1 MIRLVI
7 LFADAVCKELVYGCL
22 LIAGSFWYHNSA
34 WQINPRQL
42 PHITSTVLDMSQTNS
57 SYILYSVVCFFNQMF
72 GIFLMMMICVDNFLL
87 IDASIKRLTDL
98 EFSSFCK
105 LQTFKN
111 HENCLI
117 NCLILCLII
126 DWIIHTALL
135 SFFIAKMCISAFST
149 LYSHPK

>member
-1 MIRLVI
+1 
-7 LFADAVCKELVYGCL
+7 
-22 LIAGSFWYHNSA
+22 
-34 WQINPRQL
+34 
-42 PHITSTVLDMSQTNS
+42 MSQTNI

-105 LQTFKN
+105 LQTLKN

-126 DWIIHTALL
+126 KDWIIHTAFL
-135 SFFIAKMCISAFST
+135 SFFIAKMCISAFT
-149 LYSHPK
+149 HPKYFIMKLTCVDSAQIKEFTWLASFSDEI